1 MAAWGPAMRRLL
13 ILGWLGAMGW
23 AAAAQTV
30 QSWNEVDLAANFK
43 RANFTLPM
51 VVRLDTN
58 LANPQLAATGLLV
71 DVRVGRHFT
80 LTPGYLFADLPQ
92 SSLQV
97 HVPLLAGTVGWGV
110 GRFSFADRN
119 RVEKLYGYGT
129 EPVRYRNRVLVDKAF
144 GASRRWHAFA
154 SDEIFWNLSNATW
167 NQNRLQVGG
176 GARLSRMASL
186 DVYYLQRN
194 ANGGAATTRVLG
206 TTLRILLR
214 PARGEA
220 VKMPEKAGE

>member
-1 MAAWGPAMRRLL
+1 MRRFL
-13 ILGWLGAMGW
+13 ILAWLGAMGW
-23 AAAAQTV
+23 PVAAQTV

-51 VVRLDTN
+51 VVRLDTQ
-58 LANPQLAATGLLV
+58 LANPQLAATGVLV
-71 DVRVGRHFT
+71 DVPVGRHFI
-80 LTPGYLFADLPQ
+80 LTPGYLFADLPLA
-92 SSLQV
+92 SLQV
-97 HVPLLAGTVGWGV
+97 HLPLLAGTVEGPA

-129 EPVRYRNRVLVDKAF
+129 EPVRYRNRVLADRAF

-154 SDEIFWNLSNATW
+154 TDEIFWNLSNATW

-176 GARLSRMASL
+176 GTRLSRVASL
-186 DVYYLQRN
+186 DMYYLQRN
-194 ANGGAATTRVLG
+194 ASGGAATTRVLG